1 MRRLRPE
8 YPVPVKPTS
17 DEALR
22 ADIRRLG
29 NQLGDALVRQHGPEL
44 LDLVEQVR
52 ALGKSS
58 RRGGSGEAAA
68 ALDHL
73 LAELSISDVI
83 PLVRAFTAYFY
94 LANVAEQVHR
104 IDQLAVDELGL
115 AATVDRVLEAGVE
128 PQLLAGILQRLE
140 VRPVLTAHPTEA
152 ARRSI
157 LSKTVVLAELID
169 RRLQATDKEL
179 GTIDRR
185 TAEMIDQIWQTD
197 ELRLQKPN
205 PVEEARSAL
214 YYLVQIAAKV
224 LPDLAESVT
233 VELARLGVVATESP
247 IRFGTWVGGDRDGN
261 PGVTPETTL
270 ETLLLQHDRGLRHLI
285 GLVAE
290 LSEELSVSE
299 LLAPISEELKDSLDR
314 DRETLPEVWQ
324 RERRRT
330 ASEPYRLKCSYIH
343 ARLINTNLRL
353 QQGLAHVTGLDYT
366 HPSELLAELDMM
378 ANSLLGSRGE
388 LIALGAV
395 ARVQRAVKTFGFQ
408 MATLD
413 VREHS
418 SKHKTTISE
427 LFSLVEVDYKAM
439 GANQRVVVLSS
450 ELDGTRPLSG
460 LTTELTEESDR
471 TLRTFHAIREAKE
484 RYGDQVIESYIVSMT
499 ETAADILEAAV
510 LAREAGLLDLRRGIA
525 NIGLVPLVETIDDL
539 RNAGALLDDLFFN
552 TQYRAILGL
561 RGDSQEVMLGY
572 SDSNKEG
579 GITTS
584 QWEIYKAQRAM
595 RNVAERH
602 GIHLRLF
609 HGRGGTIGRGGG
621 PTHAAILAQP
631 YGTVDGDLKVTE
643 QGEVISE
650 KYGHPG
656 IAARNLELALASV
669 LESSL
674 LHRQSRKPKETLD
687 RWTEAMDCVSDE
699 AHSSYRDFVGHTS
712 LVPYFLASTPVEELG
727 RLNLGSRPSRRPG
740 GVGGVE
746 DLRAIPWVFGWTQTR
761 QIVPGWFGVGTG
773 IRAARKAGYGETLS
787 EMAGEWGFFQ
797 TFLSNVEMTLA
808 KTDLDIAGRYVTSL
822 VPEGHRGLLDLI
834 RAEYELSTEEIL
846 TLRQASGLLEDL
858 PLLKRTLGVR
868 DIYLDPINYL
878 QVSLLA
884 RSRAGESGDELNRAL
899 LLTVNGIAAGMRNTG

>member
-1 MRRLRPE
+1 M
-8 YPVPVKPTS
+8 
-17 DEALR
+17 
-22 ADIRRLG
+22 
-29 NQLGDALVRQHGPEL
+29 
-44 LDLVEQVR
+44 EQVR

>member
-1 MRRLRPE
+1 M
-8 YPVPVKPTS
+8 KPTS